1 MGAFPA
7 VALAPVALTPLAQG
21 WRSECNIEGLD
32 VQVFIHG
39 IGERSDHDGSACRV
53 AWLDHK
59 DLQSADASELQGR
72 VDFLFTDSRS
82 YVPFRGRH
90 GSVLY
95 LENISEFQV
104 PQDLDAVMQDKTQ
117 LLSVLMPPRDRWDEL
132 AEEIYRQA
140 MATMP
145 EHVFVED
152 GSLETEAAAFERYRF
167 CIIPEED
174 STRHAVSPLFVRSLA
189 YHTIAVFN
197 GFVEVGAMVFNAI
210 ADYDPDP
217 FNLMETIE
225 TLNRH
230 NKQLGAL
237 WHYQRIIQDQV
248 QYRYNRPFE
257 EKLYSQACTMCR
269 LLADLPKAQPP
280 LVFVGIY
287 SARKNFE
294 KRQAVRETW
303 GRLLREQFGVRYR
316 FFLGEGSA
324 GASAEERRMRQ
335 ELDEHNDLVFL
346 PVTEGYRMNS
356 RKGLLFLEWIA
367 ERAEAEF
374 LLKTDDDV
382 YLRPAPL
389 LRQLQKRIPAQY
401 AWAIFDYISPVPR
414 DEDDNFYNA
423 EEDFPF
429 PVFPPY
435 PRGVVRVLSMDV
447 VRLLAKASQE
457 GRLRMIYGDD
467 PCIGVHLRQLLF
479 DATEPLP
486 SLTLD
491 DFDNRV
497 FAMEPSCH
505 HNLWSKMT
513 NRTWAIHHVK
523 PQQILCMWSAD
534 MAAGYYEDG
543 GDAGLRIDED
553 REPNEFP
560 DLCSCATDESFFE
573 RSDLDK
579 LQEETQ
585 RVLDDEEE

>member
-1 MGAFPA
+1 MGAVHTMLA
-7 VALAPVALTPLAQG
+7 VAFASIAG
-21 WRSECNIEGLD
+21 SWRSECDIEGVD
-32 VQVFIHG
+32 VQVLIHG
-39 IGERSDHDGSACRV
+39 IGEPSQPDRSVCRV
-53 AWLDHK
+53 AWLDHE
-59 DLQSADASELQGR
+59 DLQSVNAGDLQGQ
-72 VDFLFTDSRS
+72 VDYLFTDSRS
-82 YVPFRGRH
+82 YVPFRQRH

-104 PQDLDAVMQDKTQ
+104 PEDLDSIMQEKTE

-140 MATMP
+140 MAAMP
-145 EHVFVED
+145 SHVFVED
-152 GSLETEAAAFERYRF
+152 GSPETEVAAFERYRF

-174 STRHAVSPLFVRSLA
+174 SARHAVSPLFVRSLA

-210 ADYDPDP
+210 ADYDPEP
-217 FNLMETIE
+217 FNLVETIE

-237 WHYQRIIQDQV
+237 WHYQRIIQDMV
-248 QYRYNRPFE
+248 QYRYNRPFA

-269 LLADLPKAQPP
+269 LLADLPDAKPP

-294 KRQAVRETW
+294 KRRAVRETW
-303 GRLLREQFGVRYR
+303 GRLLRERFGVRYR

-324 GASAEERRMRQ
+324 GASGEERKMRQ
-335 ELDEHNDLVFL
+335 ELEEHNDLVFL

-389 LRQLQKRIPAQY
+389 LRQLERRIPSQY

-414 DEDDNFYNA
+414 DEEDNFYNSQ
-423 EEDFPF
+423 EDFPY

-467 PCIGVHLRQLLF
+467 PCVQ
-479 DATEPLP
+479 AA
-486 SLTLD
+486 LD
-491 DFDNRV
+491 R
-497 FAMEPSCH
+497 
-505 HNLWSKMT
+505 LSK
-513 NRTWAIHHVK
+513 
-523 PQQILCMWSAD
+523 S
-534 MAAGYYEDG
+534 E
-543 GDAGLRIDED
+543 
-553 REPNEFP
+553 
-560 DLCSCATDESFFE
+560 SCARLRRNKHLQFIRKQPHGKFSM
-573 RSDLDK
+573 RSVSRPA
-579 LQEETQ
+579 EASGCICASCSSTQ
-585 RVLDDEEE
+585 PSRCLP